1 MSNRRFAEHMLILKQ
16 NEGAEK
22 EDILYLS
29 LDLVNPGLRIA
40 SSDLWT
46 WNDCYK
52 FSLHLHH
59 GYRLVAQRITPAA
72 RTQLLVIQDNAEHM
86 APVTQTARQSE
97 ACFCGSQPDTM
108 HSIASALLTE
118 PEAVSK

>member
-29 LDLVNPGLRIA
+29 LDVVNPGLRIA

-46 WNDCYK
+46 WNDCTSFHYICMTVTGWWHNDH
-52 FSLHLHH
+52 SSSQDSAA
-59 GYRLVAQRITPAA
+59 GYSR
-72 RTQLLVIQDNAEHM
+72 
-86 APVTQTARQSE
+86 
-97 ACFCGSQPDTM
+97 
-108 HSIASALLTE
+108 
-118 PEAVSK
+118 